1 MSAGRL
7 TERCLVVKQAS
18 VPIKA
23 NKSPEF
29 VKTMP
34 MWWGLFDYL
43 QRQLRARRELALFF
57 EQSGRCFG
65 NGTASPARTGDL
77 LIHNQAL

>member
-1 MSAGRL
+1 M
-7 TERCLVVKQAS
+7 VKQAS

-29 VKTMP
+29 VKTVP

-43 QRQLRARRELALFF
+43 QRQLRVRRELALFF
-57 EQSGRCFG
+57 FKQSGR
-65 NGTASPARTGDL
+65 
-77 LIHNQAL
+77 